1 MSPLIDPLI
10 RGLAIGG
17 LAAFALAV
25 VRSRAEAQAKWITAG
40 MGFAVACWMISESHS
55 MWAALGNPWFCLPM
69 GFLASWTFWLFVLR
83 VFEDRPL
90 RSWMLLP
97 AVVLL
102 LMGLSLDFLPPQES
116 NLVGA
121 AFNAFSGL
129 LAIHAA
135 FVIARG
141 WRDDLIEGRRRA
153 RAALLGL
160 ITLFVIL
167 EVLLSFASK
176 LDPAGGWLR
185 FAVGGPYGASVLAV
199 LIFAIVAV
207 FLETRSTLF
216 EPPRRAADA
225 GLDARAE
232 ATARLLLQKL
242 DGFVA
247 AEGWRREGLTIGDL
261 AVELETPEHRLRRLI
276 NNRLGH
282 RNFADFLNASRI
294 AAARRRLADPAEA
307 RTTVAA
313 IAFDLG
319 YGSLGPFNRAFRA
332 ATGST
337 PTEWRSQALSEASP
351 SLQKTG

>member
-17 LAAFALAV
+17 LAAFTLAV
-25 VRSRAEAQAKWITAG
+25 ARSRAEPQAKWITALLG
-40 MGFAVACWMISESHS
+40 LSVSCWLISESAS
-55 MWAALGNPWFCLPM
+55 MWAALGRVWLCLPV
-69 GFLASWTFWLFVLR
+69 GFLASWAFWLFVQR

-90 RSWMLLP
+90 RPWVFAP

-102 LMGLSLDFLPPQES
+102 PVGLATTVLPPREA
-116 NLVGA
+116 NLSGA
-121 AFNAFSGL
+121 AFNAISGV
-129 LAIHAA
+129 LAIHGA
-135 FVIARG
+135 FVIAQG
-141 WRDDLIEGRRRA
+141 WRGDLVEGRRRA
-153 RAALLGL
+153 RATLLGL
-160 ITLFVIL
+160 ITLFIIL
-167 EVLLSFASK
+167 EVVMSFAAK

-185 FAVGGPYGASVLAV
+185 FGVNGSYGAGVLAV
-199 LIFAIVAV
+199 LIFATVAV
-207 FLETRSTLF
+207 FLETRATLF
-216 EPPRRAADA
+216 DAPRRTEAAA
-225 GLDARAE
+225 DARAE
-232 ATARLLLQKL
+232 AAERQLLQKL

-261 AVELETPEHRLRRLI
+261 AAELETPEHRLRRLI

-294 AAARRRLADPAEA
+294 AAAQARLADPGEA
-307 RTTVAA
+307 RTAVAA